1 MENTIS
7 SEMNLKDLY
16 DLAVRAFSGTSHSPE
31 VRASQYIEM
40 YEGILKE
47 DLGRIPEEGHQRYY
61 ETFKEWVR
69 TIFRKHSAIVSV
81 LTVGPARFPAARNE
95 KANRAYDKA
104 INDFEDWRVKARK
117 AIARSIEN
125 AKSQEQKDNEEWA
138 RLRSEIASSITTC
151 VAIDNGARGY
161 CRPLFTNSIAGKIER
176 LAKNGK
182 TELVR
187 RALDYIRDA
196 QENNMGGL
204 KKPLFTSR
212 HKIWQLQQICEDAVR
227 KQEELAATEE
237 GELSLMHIG
246 RCRRPRA
253 TGFLFEGGKI
263 VKNYSEDRL
272 QIIFDEKP
280 APEMISKLKHNGFR
294 WSPRFGAWQRQLTSN
309 ALYACA
315 SILPITLNEL
325 KG

>member
-47 DLGRIPEEGHQRYY
+47 DLERIPEEGRQRYY

-81 LTVGPARFPAARNE
+81 LTVGPARFPTARNE

-104 INDFEDWRVKARK
+104 VNDFEDWRVKARK

-125 AKSQEQKDNEEWA
+125 AKSPEQKDNEEWV

-196 QENNMGGL
+196 QENDEVGL

-212 HKIWQLQQICEDAVR
+212 HKIWQLRHVCEDAAR
-227 KQEELAATEE
+227 KQEELAAKEDRE
-237 GELSLMHIG
+237 
-246 RCRRPRA
+246 
-253 TGFLFEGGKI
+253 FLFEGGKI

-280 APEMISKLKHNGFR
+280 ASEMISKLKHNGFR

-309 ALYACA
+309 ALHACA

>member
-16 DLAVRAFSGTSHSPE
+16 DLGVRAFRGTSFVPE
-31 VRASQYIEM
+31 DRASQYIEM
-40 YEGILKE
+40 YESILKE
-47 DLGRIPEEGHQRYY
+47 DLERIPEEEHQRYY

-69 TIFRKHSAIVSV
+69 TIFGKHSAILSV
-81 LTVGPARFPAARNE
+81 MITGPAGFPTAKNE
-95 KANRAYDKA
+95 KANRVYDKA
-104 INDFEDWRVKARK
+104 INDFEDWRVRTMK
-117 AIARSIEN
+117 AIARSVEN
-125 AKSQEQKDNEEWA
+125 AKSPEQKDNEEWV

-161 CRPLFTNSIAGKIER
+161 CRPLFTNSIAGKVER

-196 QENNMGGL
+196 QENDEVGL
-204 KKPLFTSR
+204 KKPIFTSR
-212 HKIWQLQQICEDAVR
+212 HKIWQLRHVCEDAVR
-227 KQEELAATEE
+227 KQEELAAKED
-237 GELSLMHIG
+237 GE
-246 RCRRPRA
+246 
-253 TGFLFEGGKI
+253 FLFEGGKI

-280 APEMISKLKHNGFR
+280 ASEMISKLKHNGFR
-294 WSPRFGAWQRQLTSN
+294 WSPRFGAWQRQITPN
-309 ALYACA
+309 ALFACTRVVPVSA
-315 SILPITLNEL
+315 EQLRERQ
-325 KG
+325 

>member
-16 DLAVRAFSGTSHSPE
+16 DLGVRAFSGTSFDPE
-31 VRASQYIEM
+31 NRASQYIEM

-47 DLGRIPEEGHQRYY
+47 DLGRIPEEGHRRYY

-69 TIFRKHSAIVSV
+69 TIFGKHSAIVSV
-81 LTVGPARFPAARNE
+81 MITGPARFPTARNE

-104 INDFEDWRVKARK
+104 IHDFEDWRVKAQK
-117 AIARSIEN
+117 AIARRIEN
-125 AKSQEQKDNEEWA
+125 AKSPEQKDNEEWI
-138 RLRSEIASSITTC
+138 RLRSEIASNIATC
-151 VAIDNGARGY
+151 VEIDNGARGY
-161 CRPLFTNSIAGKIER
+161 HRPLFTSSIAGKVER

-187 RALDYIRDA
+187 RALDYIREA
-196 QENNMGGL
+196 QENDEVGL

-227 KQEELAATEE
+227 KQEELVTKEDRE
-237 GELSLMHIG
+237 
-246 RCRRPRA
+246 
-253 TGFLFEGGKI
+253 FLFEGGKM

-280 APEMISKLKHNGFR
+280 ASDMISKLKHNGFR

>member
-16 DLAVRAFSGTSHSPE
+16 DLGVRAFSGTSFNPE
-31 VRASQYIEM
+31 DRASQYIEM
-40 YEGILKE
+40 YESILEE
-47 DLGRIPEEGHQRYY
+47 DLERIPEEEHQRYY

-69 TIFRKHSAIVSV
+69 TIFGKHSAIVSV
-81 LTVGPARFPAARNE
+81 MIAGPARFPIAKNE

-104 INDFEDWRVKARK
+104 IHDFEDWRVKSLK
-117 AIARSIEN
+117 AIARRIEN
-125 AKSQEQKDNEEWA
+125 AKSPEQKDNEEWI
-138 RLRSEIASSITTC
+138 RLRSEIASSIKAC

-161 CRPLFTNSIAGKIER
+161 YRPLFTGSIAGKVER

-196 QENNMGGL
+196 QEKNEVGL

-212 HKIWQLQQICEDAVR
+212 HKIWQSQQICEEVAR
-227 KQEELAATEE
+227 KQEELATKED
-237 GELSLMHIG
+237 GE
-246 RCRRPRA
+246 
-253 TGFLFEGGKI
+253 FLFEGGKI
-263 VKNYSEDRL
+263 VKNYHEDRL

-280 APEMISKLKHNGFR
+280 ASEMICKLKNNGFR
-294 WSPRFGAWQRQLTSN
+294 WSPRFAAWQRQLTHN
-309 ALYACA
+309 ALYACTR
-315 SILPITLNEL
+315 ILPITINGL